1 MTRRKRASHS
11 GPMSGP
17 KVTNSMKF
25 STLPNPMRMVVI
37 QRKKARRK
45 KNPRKR
51 VAKRKKARKLQY

>member
-1 MTRRKRASHS
+1 
-11 GPMSGP
+11 MSGP

-51 VAKRKKARKLQY
+51 VAKRKKARKLQF

>member
-11 GPMSGP
+11 EPMSGP

-45 KNPRKR
+45 KNLRKR

>member
-1 MTRRKRASHS
+1 VTRRKRASHS
-11 GPMSGP
+11 EPMSGL